1 MLPIMREP
9 GGTGILPA
17 MGGRWEGS
25 VTPHG
30 GSMSVGVPA
39 DPIRTWALPCCMQVD
54 ARDVL
59 DDPATLLAVGEAVS
73 AGATAVVL
81 REGGSSVSR
90 TGGGGGGGATQLY
103 EAACALREA
112 LRGRAALLLVDR
124 TDVAMAAEAD
134 GVLLTDLG
142 EQYRV
147 QLPHILASYSG

>member
-1 MLPIMREP
+1 M
-9 GGTGILPA
+9 
-17 MGGRWEGS
+17 W
-25 VTPHG
+25 
-30 GSMSVGVPA
+30 VGVPA
-39 DPIRTWALPCCMQVD
+39 DPMRIWALPCCMQVD

-81 REGGSSVSR
+81 REGGSSGSR

-147 QLPHILASYSG
+147 QLPHILASYSGTEGEAEVMGPFMTNG